1 MEKNR
6 QTVRVVDEHGTV
18 IGYTYPKRAK
28 GLVKKCRAEFVTD
41 QEIRLYKERPT
52 YENMEENEM
61 DECKK
66 INYLT
71 INPRDWYPDMEDPNT
86 RDGAMNGN
94 RTQGSIA
101 WDRFI
106 MDNPLA
112 EVVDTAPR
120 MVEVLSVGTFDW
132 HRLTRVAVV
141 LELAPDTEYQLV
153 FWLNG
158 GENDRSDETCNL
170 ELLYLTED
178 KSQYTNRLC
187 YRLNRSYIKP
197 LKKYKGWEYYML
209 PFSTDSTGFIKLR
222 LVADRAPMA
231 VMAAEAPEVYADLQD
246 EPDVFAGQRPQRH
259 NIIFEDGW
267 PTDKWYATKALTGEG
282 LSSTP
287 KGQLQQNEE
296 AGQEDF
302 DERMDDLEDTI
313 EELGDHVEDL
323 HESMSDLSDKLVALM
338 ERFGELSD
346 SLAQK

>member
-41 QEIRLYKERPT
+41 QEIRLYKYDPT

-71 INPRDWYPDMEDPNT
+71 INPREWYPDMSDSNT
-86 RDGAMNGN
+86 QGGN
-94 RTQGSIA
+94 RSRA
-101 WDRFI
+101 VWDRFI
-106 MDNPLA
+106 ISNPLEKA
-112 EVVDTAPR
+112 VSSAPG
-120 MVEVLSVGTFDW
+120 MVEILSVGSWNWDA
-132 HRLTRVAVV
+132 LTRVAAGPFQ
-141 LELAPDTEYQLV
+141 LAPNTEYQLT

-170 ELLYLTED
+170 EIFYLTD
-178 KSQYTNRLC
+178 DRTQYSNRFC

-197 LKKYKGWEYYML
+197 LKKYQGWEYYVL
-209 PFSTDSTGFIKLR
+209 PFSTDSTGYIKLR

-231 VMAAEAPEVYADLQD
+231 IMPAEAKEVYAEL
-246 EPDVFAGQRPQRH
+246 EDVLDPFEGKRPQRH

-267 PTDKWYATKALTGEG
+267 PTDKWYATEALAGKKQAY
-282 LSSTP
+282 SNNSNH
-287 KGQLQQNEE
+287 QQDMKEDMEE
-296 AGQEDF
+296 LID
-302 DERMDDLEDTI
+302 RVDDLEDTM
-313 EELGDHVEDL
+313 EEFREHMDDL
-323 HESMSDLSDKLVALM
+323 PESIAALM
-338 ERFGELSD
+338 NALLVLSD
-346 SLAQK
+346 SLGEK